1 MKVFDFPIDRI
12 VGSIF
17 DSTKHELVTAQ
28 NILSGNQNVISLS
41 NNSDYFVTEYLY
53 YLLTNYLS
61 GQELV
66 HRDDKDIRY
75 DAILQYK
82 AKQSFKTKLRAL
94 ADEQVDITEIEYNLK
109 SIEVRKF
116 SDFYDESM
124 YLDFVTKTSINITYR
139 GINCIVNPSL
149 DGLLNIVRMQA
160 TNISSL
166 NVKSNIPSTLFQV
179 IRNASKPQNKTISSQ
194 LADSIV
200 MGDFQAL
207 EELPMLG
214 LTSNF
219 TDIIDPNP
227 IVVPEP
233 SRPDSD
239 YVLVD
244 ETNIVKFIQTTNIM
258 RGVYL

>member
-17 DSTKHELVTAQ
+17 DSTKHELITSQ
-28 NILSGNQNVISLS
+28 NILSGEHNVISLS
-41 NNSDYFVTEYLY
+41 NNSDYFVTDYLY

-82 AKQSFKTKLRAL
+82 AKQSFKTKLRAVVE
-94 ADEQVDITEIEYNLK
+94 EQEDTVEIDYNLT

-124 YLDFVTKTSINITYR
+124 YLDFITKTSINITYR
-139 GINCIVNPSL
+139 GIDCKVNPSL
-149 DGLLNIVRMQA
+149 DGLLNITKMQA
-160 TNISSL
+160 TNIVPL
-166 NVKSNIPSTLFQV
+166 IVNTALTTTLFEV
-179 IRNASKPQNKTISSQ
+179 IRNASKTPTKNISSQ
-194 LADSIV
+194 LLDSIV

-207 EELPMLG
+207 EELPTMG
-214 LTSNF
+214 LSSNF

-227 IVVPEP
+227 IIVPEP

-239 YVLVD
+239 YILVD
-244 ETNIVKFIQTTNIM
+244 ETNIVNFIQTTNIM
-258 RGVYL
+258 RGVYI